1 LQKKSL
7 KLKRKKTPFEKGLEV
22 EMGTSTGNY
31 SKLHAGAVPDPWK
44 ALHGVGV
51 TGPAGS
57 TQHIADSEEEGSYRD
72 PSWTGGR

>member
-1 LQKKSL
+1 
-7 KLKRKKTPFEKGLEV
+7 
-22 EMGTSTGNY
+22 MGTSTGNY